1 MKVSKVYELWVGG
14 DMVDDQL
21 TLEQVLVMAREEFAR
36 EQKEH
41 PTDPADVVI
50 DEHSYIT
57 IEDDEDLDTVD
68 YEPKW

>member
-14 DMVDDQL
+14 DMIDDQL
-21 TLEQVLVMAREEFAR
+21 NLEQVLTMAREEFAR
-36 EQKEH
+36 EKKEH
-41 PTDPADVVI
+41 PNDPADVVI

-68 YEPKW
+68 YAPKW